1 VGCGVT
7 VPTRPVLRW
16 LGGKF
21 RLAPWIV
28 SHFPEHRIYLEPFG
42 GSASVLLHKPR
53 AYNEIYN
60 DLDGELVNLFQVLR
74 GDRAPELLEALRL
87 TPYARAEYWAA
98 FKPTAEPVERA
109 RRTIVR
115 SHLAHGTGG
124 ARMDRPTGFR
134 TDGTSATTNVAGEWA
149 DLPDALHAVVER
161 MRGVNIEARPAL
173 ELIEKFNDPKR

>member
-74 GDRAPELLEALRL
+74 AIARQSCWRLYVSRHMRAPNTGPRSS
-87 TPYARAEYWAA
+87 
-98 FKPTAEPVERA
+98 
-109 RRTIVR
+109 RRPSR
-115 SHLAHGTGG
+115 WSAPG
-124 ARMDRPTGFR
+124 ARLFAPT
-134 TDGTSATTNVAGEWA
+134 
-149 DLPDALHAVVER
+149 
-161 MRGVNIEARPAL
+161 
-173 ELIEKFNDPKR
+173 